1 MVQGRISQE
10 LQNSWSYEQWATTW
24 KLPKVGTVR
33 VPLYLYL
40 IGVTLQSFYID
51 YRYTSCLCHQCLF
64 EDTASSL
71 QQDSAHREAIEIFKP
86 CVSMHVF
93 VDLDSASLSSK
104 TDGVTIQ
111 QYQRLTNVECK
122 AIVT

>member
-1 MVQGRISQE
+1 MEQEDGFWCREELVRSCRTAGAMRSAQG
-10 LQNSWSYEQWATTW
+10 A
-24 KLPKVGTVR
+24 TVR

-40 IGVTLQSFYID
+40 ISVTLQSFYID
-51 YRYTSCLCHQCLF
+51 YRYRDSVTKACLKILLLAF
-64 EDTASSL
+64 L
-71 QQDSAHREAIEIFKP
+71 QDSAHREAIEIFKP

-111 QYQRLTNVECK
+111 QYQRLTNVEFN